1 MYDNPILNHLRAR
14 QEVMIDEL
22 KRLIEHESPSRDKTA
37 IASLGHLLAQRLV
50 GLGGEVQIVDD
61 AGGGIHIVGRFSSDE
76 EKPPALILGHYDTV
90 WPIGTIERMPVRQEA
105 GRLYGPGALD
115 MKASLIM
122 LFEVLEAFRE
132 LGMKPP
138 RPIIVLFTSDE
149 EMGSPGSRPLIER
162 LARESGL
169 ALVLE
174 PPMADGSL
182 KTARKGVGRFI
193 VAVEGKAAH
202 AGVAPEQGTSAI
214 LELAHQIVR
223 IHGLNRPDDGTS
235 VNIGVVQGGTVANVV
250 PALAVA
256 HVDVRATTVS
266 AAAEIEQAL
275 FRLEPVLSGTR
286 ITVDG
291 AFNRPPME
299 RTAQGAAL
307 FIRARTIALGLG
319 LELSEG
325 STGGGSDGNFTS
337 ALGVPTLDGL
347 GARGG
352 GAHADDEH
360 IVIESLPER
369 AALLAAL
376 ILNL

>member
-1 MYDNPILNHLRAR
+1 MRDDSILNYLRAR
-14 QEVMIDEL
+14 REVMIDEL
-22 KRLIEHESPSRDKTA
+22 KRLIEHESPSRDNTA
-37 IASLGHLLAQRLV
+37 IGSLGHLLAGRLA

-61 AGGGIHIVGRFSSDE
+61 AGGGIHIVGRFSSAAE
-76 EKPPALILGHYDTV
+76 NPPALILGHYDTV

-115 MKASLIM
+115 MKASLVM
-122 LFEVLEAFRE
+122 LLEVLEAFRE
-132 LGMKPP
+132 LGIKPP
-138 RPIIVLFTSDE
+138 RPIVVLFTSDE

-174 PPMADGSL
+174 PPLADGGL
-182 KTARKGVGRFI
+182 KTARKGVGRFT
-193 VAVEGKAAH
+193 VEVEGKAAH
-202 AGVAPEQGTSAI
+202 AGVAPEQGASAV

-223 IHGLNRPDDGTS
+223 IHGLNMHEEGTS
-235 VNIGVVQGGTVANVV
+235 VNVGVVQGGTAANVV

-256 HVDVRATTVS
+256 QVDVRATTSS
-266 AAAEIEQAL
+266 AAAETEQAL
-275 FRLEPVLSGTR
+275 FRLQPVLSGTR
-286 ITVDG
+286 IRVNG

-307 FIRARTIALGLG
+307 FARARNIAVALGLD
-319 LELSEG
+319 LSEG

-352 GAHADDEH
+352 GAHADVEH
-360 IVIESLPER
+360 VVIESLPER